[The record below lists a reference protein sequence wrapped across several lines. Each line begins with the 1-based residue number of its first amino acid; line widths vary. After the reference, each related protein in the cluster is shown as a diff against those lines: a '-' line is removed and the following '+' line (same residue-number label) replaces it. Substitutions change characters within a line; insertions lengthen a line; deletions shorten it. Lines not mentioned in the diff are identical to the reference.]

1 MTYLIENAEIA
12 YALDDCGRNCSF
24 YNKKTGHE
32 YVLEPAH
39 TWKLIWKEGQRT
51 ERPVFAEEQD
61 GRVEVRG
68 NSLVLS
74 YEKLFSGGRE
84 LDIGLALTFTLDG
97 EVLYVTSRIENRSDI
112 TVTELNITA
121 ASGIRSINGSP
132 ETDRIMWPAS
142 YGKIIEAPAISDLS
156 VHMGFRK
163 YERLDHKHTDL
174 DLLYPGGSG
183 SMPWF
188 DLYSSAEGLYVGS
201 HDLSHQTICLHAE
214 RNVKTNL
221 LSLGVIRYPFTGPGE
236 VWEGAPIVYQPHK
249 GDWRSGARIYRRW
262 AEESGY
268 FVAPKLPDWA
278 RHFEGWLRVILKPH
292 HCEINWN
299 YKQIPELFDEAQA
312 VGIDTIFLLGW
323 ERGGFARMWPD
334 FVVDNDPVDGLGTE
348 QDLRDAIEY
357 VHSKGGRVI
366 MFVSYFLIDRKSDF
380 YLKEGG
386 EECLIKS
393 IWDEDVPFAETYCG
407 EATYRKLPNPPM
419 PMYGA
424 CPGSDR
430 WHEKMKALAEYCLD
444 LGCDGV
450 LYDLGGLKPYLCFS
464 DRHDHKKP
472 NMACASKA
480 RRFADLR
487 KTIKARGEDKII
499 LMEHLVDC
507 FNQHMDISQSSG
519 MNPRHKINRPDMYR
533 YTFPE
538 LVFTNRGLGMD
549 EVNYR
554 DNVNITFVY
563 GLAFDMT
570 IFRCCGRM
578 SDIPNYA
585 EYLKKIIALR
595 KKYAKFLHEGRFI
608 GDDGFTAD
616 PRVCA
621 KAYRAA
627 DGSIGVAV
635 WNLSHEPV
643 VAKITNEAGRDFYV
657 DLEADGV
664 GFVQIQ

>member
-1 MTYLIENAEIA
+1 
-12 YALDDCGRNCSF
+12 
-24 YNKKTGHE
+24 
-32 YVLEPAH
+32 
-39 TWKLIWKEGQRT
+39 
-51 ERPVFAEEQD
+51 
-61 GRVEVRG
+61 
-68 NSLVLS
+68 
-74 YEKLFSGGRE
+74 
-84 LDIGLALTFTLDG
+84 
-97 EVLYVTSRIENRSDI
+97 
-112 TVTELNITA
+112 
-121 ASGIRSINGSP
+121 
-132 ETDRIMWPAS
+132 
-142 YGKIIEAPAISDLS
+142 
-156 VHMGFRK
+156 
-163 YERLDHKHTDL
+163 
-174 DLLYPGGSG
+174 
-183 SMPWF
+183 
-188 DLYSSAEGLYVGS
+188 
-201 HDLSHQTICLHAE
+201 
-214 RNVKTNL
+214 
-221 LSLGVIRYPFTGPGE
+221 
-236 VWEGAPIVYQPHK
+236 
-249 GDWRSGARIYRRW
+249 
-262 AEESGY
+262 
-268 FVAPKLPDWA
+268 
-278 RHFEGWLRVILKPH
+278 
-292 HCEINWN
+292 
-299 YKQIPELFDEAQA
+299 
-312 VGIDTIFLLGW
+312 
-323 ERGGFARMWPD
+323 MWPD